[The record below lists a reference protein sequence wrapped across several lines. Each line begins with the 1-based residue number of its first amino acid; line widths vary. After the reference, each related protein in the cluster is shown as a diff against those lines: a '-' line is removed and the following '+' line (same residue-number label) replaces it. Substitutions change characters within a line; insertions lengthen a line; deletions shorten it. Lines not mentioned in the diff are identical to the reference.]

1 MKGSDVGVESG
12 TVLSVREVVP
22 PAKMAVV
29 KSDRIGRS
37 VIAGVLTVKGSLS
50 AGVRL
55 SPLVRV
61 AVRTT
66 PLSAL
71 S

>member
-1 MKGSDVGVESG
+1 MKGSDAGVESG
-12 TVLSVREVVP
+12 TVLSVRDVVP
-22 PAKMAVV
+22 PKMAVV

-37 VIAGVLTVKGSLS
+37 VIAGVLTVKGALS
-50 AGVRL
+50 PAVRL
-55 SPLVRV
+55 SPLARV

-66 PLSAL
+66 PPSAL